1 MYNRRLIYLTAI
13 EIFFFF
19 LKKSSLVFKWDITEH
34 AMMQLIDQINNCFE
48 KNHFTLGLLIDLFK
62 AFDNTDRYILTKLKN
77 GVKRNN
83 IRWF

>member
-13 EIFFFF
+13 EIIFF

>member
-1 MYNRRLIYLTAI
+1 MYNRRLIYLAAI
-13 EIFFFF
+13 EIFFF

-62 AFDNTDRYILTKLKN
+62 AFDNTDRYILLTKLKS

-83 IRWF
+83 LRWF